1 MPVAIEVGPPI
12 LTINHGRTFMV
23 TDLDGQI
30 VGGQDGE
37 VGATSELGVFAS
49 DTRSV
54 SNSTIRATGRRWTRL
69 SSSTTTHFEERIYL
83 TNPPLPL
90 LDGEI
95 PGGTLQLNI
104 TRAVGGGIHEDLD
117 LTNHGLTPVS
127 FQLEITLRSDFAD
140 LFEVRAQRIVP
151 RGNIVTTWDQKRAAL
166 TTSYT
171 HRGFHRRLVYRL
183 LRCDS
188 RPHYANG
195 RITFQIELGPG
206 KAWHSCCYYIFVEGP
221 RVREPAYGCRLYQ
234 VGETEMDRRQ
244 RRWAEG
250 ATQL

>member
-23 TDLDGQI
+23 PDLDGQI
-30 VGGQDGE
+30 LGSHEGE
-37 VGATSELGVFAS
+37 PTAASELGVFAS
-49 DTRSV
+49 DTRFV
-54 SNSTIRATGRRWTRL
+54 SHYAITANGRPWTRL
-69 SSSTTTHFEERIYL
+69 SSSTTTHFAERIYL

-140 LFEVRAQRIVP
+140 LFEVRAHRIAG
-151 RGNIVTTWDQKRAAL
+151 RGNITTTWDKKHGAL
-166 TTSYT
+166 ITSYA
-171 HRGFHRRLVYRL
+171 HRDFQRRFVYRL
-183 LRCDS
+183 F
-188 RPHYANG
+188 RP
-195 RITFQIELGPG
+195 
-206 KAWHSCCYYIFVEGP
+206 
-221 RVREPAYGCRLYQ
+221 
-234 VGETEMDRRQ
+234 
-244 RRWAEG
+244 
-250 ATQL
+250 